1 MEENVMAGFG
11 NNLPMMQM
19 QMQQLEQQRMM
30 LQQQMQAMNGMNVM
44 GSMQMAQ
51 SIKGRPVASMDEVK
65 GAMVDFDGS
74 VSFFPSLANNKIYTK
89 QIGLDG
95 NPVYSTYVKQ
105 DGIEI
110 SSDNRPVGLTQDDFN
125 YAMEGINKRFDDI
138 YELLGGKQNVSIR
151 TNDANVQRQKSATNN
166 AKSDDAAIS
175 K

>member
-30 LQQQMQAMNGMNVM
+30 LQQQMQAMNGMNMM

-95 NPVYSTYVKQ
+95 NPVYTTYIKQ
-105 DGIEI
+105 NEI
-110 SSDNRPVGLTQDDFN
+110 DITENVINVSQNDFKT
-125 YAMEGINKRFDDI
+125 AMENINQRFDYI
-138 YELLGGKQNVSIR
+138 YELLGGAKNVSVR
-151 TNDANVQRQKSATNN
+151 ANDANVQRQKSATNN